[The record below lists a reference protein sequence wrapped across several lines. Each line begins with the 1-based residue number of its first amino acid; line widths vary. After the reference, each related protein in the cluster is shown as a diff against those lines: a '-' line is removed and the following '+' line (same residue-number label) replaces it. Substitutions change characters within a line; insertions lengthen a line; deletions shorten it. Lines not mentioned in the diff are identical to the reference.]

1 VPRKGKKEACILG
14 VGRAVPPQEVPTQQ
28 YLDFCIKSLQLD
40 SQPKVVEALQK
51 VRASCAALCV
61 SCRVMCV
68 VCRVVRV
75 VSCRVG

>member
-1 VPRKGKKEACILG
+1 MPRKGKKEACILG

-51 VRASCAALCV
+51 VR
-61 SCRVMCV
+61 
-68 VCRVVRV
+68 VCRVVPCR